1 MTRATRREV
10 LGAAAL
16 AAVGCATTR
25 PRMIE
30 AVRWAWTGGVTS
42 NSANVVARVE
52 GAKAVTLVVR
62 SHRNAEGDR
71 GMRVTPASGAEDT
84 YRFVLSDL
92 EPDHRYT
99 LHLEADAEVV
109 WTGAVRTHR
118 EDQPLSF
125 AFVAGSCAQTGS
137 AHDVFETMKRHD
149 PRVFVHLGDLHY
161 EDIDEDSPARFA
173 AAYDLV
179 LTSPTQA
186 SLAAE
191 VPVAYV
197 WDDHDFGRNNSDR
210 NSPSK
215 RAALAAY
222 RAHVPSHPLV
232 DDQAIYHAFTIGRVR
247 FLMTDCRSQRTPR
260 GTPHRYRTLL
270 GKKQKAWLK
279 QELLDSK
286 GRYPLVVW
294 VSPVG
299 WIGKTL
305 DDDSW
310 PGYPSE
316 RTELALFLAEHGIEN
331 VLMLAGDAHMLAID
345 DGTNNTYAQD
355 GRRGFPVFHV
365 AALDQVGSEKGG
377 PYSHG
382 VQIGRGQY
390 GLIEIEDRVAE
401 MSVRLTG
408 RDAEDAVLIEHT
420 FVLPG

>member
-1 MTRATRREV
+1 M

-16 AAVGCATTR
+16 AAVGCATAR
-25 PRMIE
+25 PRLSE
-30 AVRWAWTGGVTS
+30 PVRWAWTGGVTS
-42 NSANVVARVE
+42 TTANVVARVE
-52 GAKAVTLVVR
+52 GAEAVALVVR
-62 SHRNAEGDR
+62 AELDAATDR
-71 GMRVTPASGAEDT
+71 GARVTATPAGDDTFRFALSG
-84 YRFVLSDL
+84 L
-92 EPDHRYT
+92 EPDRRYT
-99 LHLEADAEVV
+99 LRLEADAEAV
-109 WTGAVRTHR
+109 WTGALRTPV
-118 EDQPLSF
+118 EDRPLSF

-137 AHDVFETMKRHD
+137 AHEVFETMKRHD

-161 EDIDEDSPARFA
+161 EDIDEDAPARFS

-179 LTSPTQA
+179 LTSPTQS
-186 SLAAE
+186 SLMSE

-210 NSPSK
+210 TSTSK
-215 RAALAAY
+215 RAALDAY
-222 RAHVPSHPLV
+222 RKHVPSHALV
-232 DDQAIYHAFTIGRVR
+232 EDHAIYHAFTIGRVR

-260 GTPHRYRTLL
+260 GVAHRYRTML

-299 WIGKTL
+299 WIGRTL

-316 RTELALFLAEHGIEN
+316 RVELSLFLAEHGIDN

-345 DGTNNTYAQD
+345 DGTNNRYANN
-355 GRRGFPVFHV
+355 GRAGFPVFHV

-382 VQIGRGQY
+382 VRIGRGQY
-390 GLIEIEDRVAE
+390 GLIEIDDRVHE
-401 MSVRLTG
+401 VTVRLTG